1 MSVKLEDIAK
11 ETGFSISTVSRVL
24 SNSSYPVSGQICGKV
39 LRVAE
44 VMGYQPDRANR
55 AEHELYRPLLLKK
68 GNGSSTR
75 KVKLIAI
82 PYYAWGN
89 RGLKSMR
96 VWIPYA
102 QAS

>member
-1 MSVKLEDIAK
+1 MAID
-11 ETGFSISTVSRVL
+11 L
-24 SNSSYPVSGQICGKV
+24 SEELTNHWQGDLLGGVITMEGT
-39 LRVAE
+39 
-44 VMGYQPDRANR
+44 GYQLDRSDWPDN
-55 AEHELYRPLLLKK
+55 ELYRPLVV
-68 GNGSSTR
+68 GNKNRPSVR
-75 KVKLIAI
+75 KVTLIAI